1 MMEHLPDKLPKLTKN
16 QNLVMGV
23 LSKVDHPM
31 SAYAILDSLKGNGL
45 SAPLQ
50 VYRALERLEML
61 GLVHRIEC
69 MNAFVA
75 CRHDATKDDSMVAF
89 IICNSCGDVK
99 EVSDNSVEVGLHNVT
114 KKAGFILQKP
124 TIELQGLCRS
134 CR

>member
-16 QNLVMGV
+16 QDLVMGV
-23 LSKVDHPM
+23 LSKVGHPM
-31 SAYAILDSLKGNGL
+31 SAYAILDILKENGL
-45 SAPLQ
+45 KAPLQ

-75 CRHDATKDDSMVAF
+75 CRHDVTKDDSMVAF

-99 EVSDNSVEVGLHNVT
+99 EVSDNSVEVGLHKVT
-114 KKAGFILQKP
+114 KRAGFILQKP
-124 TIELQGLCRS
+124 TIELQGICRS